1 MIQQNRLQ
9 YISQGKDADSQ
20 LYSIQH
26 ALDAGCTWIQI
37 RYKEPQD
44 PQFMKLARNVKRL
57 CEDYKA
63 VCIINDYPEIAK
75 EVDADGVHVGLADQK
90 VEHVRRIL
98 GPNKI
103 IGGTANTYAHILQ
116 RIDEKCDYVGVGPFR
131 FTSTKEK
138 LSPILG
144 IEGYRKLIG
153 ELRKAQ
159 LSIPIYAIGG
169 IEEKDLSQLRK
180 ENIHGVA
187 VSGIITHTDKPKEMV
202 QQLYK
207 ILNERI

>member
-20 LYSIQH
+20 LYSVQH
-26 ALDAGCTWIQI
+26 ALDAGCTWIQL
-37 RYKEPQD
+37 RYKVSLGPQL
-44 PQFMKLARNVKRL
+44 MKLAHDVKRL
-57 CEDYKA
+57 CEEYKA
-63 VCIINDYPEIAK
+63 VYIINDFPEIAK
-75 EVDADGVHVGLADQK
+75 EIDADGIHVGLADHK
-90 VEHVRRIL
+90 VEDVRRIL

-103 IGGTANTYAHILQ
+103 IGGTANTYAHVIQ
-116 RIDEKCDYVGVGPFR
+116 RINEKCDYVGVGPFR
-131 FTSTKEK
+131 FTTTKEK

-144 IEGYRKLIG
+144 IDGYRKLIG

-169 IEEKDLSQLRK
+169 IEERDLLQLRK

-187 VSGIITHTDKPKEMV
+187 ISGMITHANKPKEMV

-207 ILNERI
+207 ILNESI